1 MWSLDALA
9 AVEALLGR
17 GEHALRWPGA
27 PTESASDSVNG

>member
-9 AVEALLGR
+9 AVEAQLGR
-17 GEHALRWPGA
+17 GEHAPSLAGA